1 MDLVLCHTTADFDT
15 LGAAVGLARL
25 QPGARVVLTGGCH
38 PTVQRFV
45 ALHRDEYPLIER
57 RAVNPNQIRS
67 LTLVDA
73 QLPHRFGPAAEW
85 IDLAL
90 ARHIPITIYDHHP
103 ATEKAVPAQTTVIET
118 VGSASTLV
126 VEAMQRQG
134 ILPTV
139 AEATVMALGVHVDT
153 GSLLFETATV
163 RDADAL
169 AWLMAQ
175 GASVPVIAEFVEPG
189 LTPNLQDLLTA
200 AMERM
205 VVVNIQGNTLASV
218 LLAVD
223 RYIPGLS
230 GVAERLIS
238 LADVDALLFG
248 AHYPG
253 KELGPNSET
262 PLRKL
267 LLIGRA
273 QGRVSLKPKQNPDQG
288 QSIGPSPISLNRK
301 TPTPNPPTRRGEET
315 SPSDEVSSPSDA
327 ANTPAEFSLNQ
338 GLSQKP
344 GQGVDW
350 GSLFKPIGG
359 GGHPTAASANLTT
372 DAPEQ
377 VMVTVLDQAR
387 LQFPKPPTARDLMS
401 SPVRTIRPETT
412 IGEAQRILLRYGH
425 SGLSV
430 VDATDA
436 LVGVISRRDL
446 DIALHH
452 GFSHAPVKGYMATNL
467 KTITPETS
475 LSDIEELMVTY
486 DIGRLPVLQ
495 DKALVGIVTRTDLL
509 RHLHQVQRLAGSP
522 RPILGQPQLP
532 PVPPL
537 TEVLAQR
544 LKPSLWEILT
554 QIATAAQAR
563 GWHLY
568 LVGGA
573 VRDLLI
579 QRDDSQGIAGMSLP
593 DLDLVVDGFYQT
605 AQVGA
610 GMVLA
615 EHIKAQFPE
624 VDIQVHGRFQTASL
638 VWRRE
643 LDHPLAGLM
652 IDIAT
657 ARTEFYPYPA
667 ANPEVE
673 ASSIQQDLYRR
684 DFTINAMALR
694 LTNPGQGQ
702 LLDYFGGLIDLHNR
716 QVRVLHPNSFIE
728 DPTRIY
734 RAVRFAVRLGFS
746 LDSQTE
752 GYIHHAID
760 SGVYAQM
767 QRQVKR
773 VPALQVRL
781 RNELKYILE
790 AHYWPGALELL
801 DRLRAL
807 RCIHGDLAMTPTL
820 WHQLRRVSRWL
831 DRFDW
836 AERCSPWQ
844 IRLEVLL
851 ATLPPGQRHDIAAA
865 LQLNETSI
873 QRLTRLDALETQWL
887 MMILPPLR
895 PSQRYTAFA
904 SIDLATLLLVSAR
917 HPRTL
922 GPVIWRYL
930 TQERPV
936 VPLVNG
942 DRLKSLGYKPG
953 CQFSPML
960 ADLLAA
966 QLDGEIATLAE
977 AHQFLADRYPLPSP
991 PTPEGRR
998 TG

>member
-163 RDADAL
+163 RDAEAL

-200 AMERM
+200 AMDQM
-205 VVVNIQGNTLASV
+205 VVVDIQGSTLASV

-253 KELGPNSET
+253 KDLGPDGET

-273 QGRVSLKPKQNPDQG
+273 QGRVSFKQDQG
-288 QSIGPSPISLNRK
+288 HDRGQGIGQK
-301 TPTPNPPTRRGEET
+301 
-315 SPSDEVSSPSDA
+315 SD
-327 ANTPAEFSLNQ
+327 Q
-338 GLSQKP
+338 KLSQRFGQELRQEL
-344 GQGVDW
+344 GQGIDW
-350 GSLFKPIGG
+350 GSLFTTVGG
-359 GGHPTAASANLTT
+359 GGHPTAASATLTT

-377 VMVTVLDQAR
+377 VMKTVLSQAR

-475 LSDIEELMVTY
+475 LSEIEELMVTY

-509 RHLHQVQRLAGSP
+509 RHLHQVQRMTGSP
-522 RPILGQPQLP
+522 RPTPGQPQLP

-537 TEVLAQR
+537 TEVLAQH

-554 QIATAAQAR
+554 QISTAAQDR

-579 QRDDSQGIAGMSLP
+579 QRDTVPATEGVSLP

-781 RNELKYILE
+781 KNELKYILE

-807 RCIHGDLAMTPTL
+807 RCIHSDLAMTPTL

-836 AERCSPWQ
+836 TERCSPWQ
-844 IRLEVLL
+844 LRLEVLL

-865 LQLNETSI
+865 LQLTETSI
-873 QRLTRLDALETQWL
+873 QRLAHLNDLETKWL
-887 MMILPPLR
+887 ATIIPPLR
-895 PSQRYTAFA
+895 PSQRYTTFA
-904 SIDLATLLLVSAR
+904 SVDLATLLLVSAR

-930 TQERPV
+930 TLESKV

-942 DRLKSLGYKPG
+942 ETLKTLGYKPG
-953 CQFSPML
+953 RQFSPML
-960 ADLLAA
+960 AALLAA
-966 QLDGEIATLAE
+966 QLDGDITTLEE
-977 AHQFLADRYPLPSP
+977 AQQFLVQHYPLSP
-991 PTPEGRR
+991 APPQKGIRQAKVAKT
-998 TG
+998 

>member
-57 RAVNPNQIRS
+57 RAVNPSQIRS

-90 ARHIPITIYDHHP
+90 SRHIPITIYDHHP
-103 ATEKAVPAQTTVIET
+103 PTENAVPAQKTVIEA

-134 ILPTV
+134 LVPTV

-153 GSLLFETATV
+153 GSLLYETATA
-163 RDADAL
+163 RDAEAL

-189 LTPNLQDLLTA
+189 LTANLQDLLTA
-200 AMERM
+200 AMEQM
-205 VVVNIQGNTLASV
+205 VVVNLQGNTLASV
-218 LLAVD
+218 LLTVD

-238 LADVDALLFG
+238 LADVDAFLFG

-253 KELGPNSET
+253 KELGPDGET

-273 QGRVSLKPKQNPDQG
+273 QGRVSLKREQG
-288 QSIGPSPISLNRK
+288 HGRGPGMGQEPGQPLSQ
-301 TPTPNPPTRRGEET
+301 G
-315 SPSDEVSSPSDA
+315 
-327 ANTPAEFSLNQ
+327 FGQ
-338 GLSQKP
+338 GLRQEL
-344 GQGVDW
+344 GQGIDW
-350 GSLFKPIGG
+350 GTLFKPIGG

-372 DAPEQ
+372 DAPGQ
-377 VMVTVLDQAR
+377 VMETVLGQAR

-430 VDATDA
+430 VDAADT

-475 LSDIEELMVTY
+475 LSEIEELMVTY

-495 DKALVGIVTRTDLL
+495 DKSLVGIVTRTDLL
-509 RHLHQVQRLAGSP
+509 RHLHQVQRLNGST
-522 RPILGQPQLP
+522 RPTPGQPQLP

-537 TEVLAQR
+537 TDVLAQR
-544 LKPSLWEILT
+544 LKPSLWEILA
-554 QIATAAQAR
+554 QIARAAQDR

-579 QRDDSQGIAGMSLP
+579 HRDDPQGATGVSLP

-615 EHIKAQFPE
+615 QHIKAQFPE

-638 VWRRE
+638 VWRRD

-781 RNELKYILE
+781 KNELKYILE

-807 RCIHGDLAMTPTL
+807 RCIHSDLAMTPTL

-836 AERCSPWQ
+836 TTRCSPWQ
-844 IRLEVLL
+844 LRLEVLL
-851 ATLPPGQRHDIAAA
+851 ATLPPDQRRDIAAA
-865 LQLNETSI
+865 LQLTETSI
-873 QRLTRLDALETQWL
+873 QRLAHLDDLETKWL
-887 MMILPPLR
+887 ATVTPSLR
-895 PSQRYTAFA
+895 PSQRYTTFA
-904 SIDLATLLLVSAR
+904 TVDLATLLLVSAR

-922 GPVIWRYL
+922 SPVIWRYL
-930 TQERPV
+930 TQERTV
-936 VPLVNG
+936 EPLVNG
-942 DRLKSLGYKPG
+942 DTLKALGYKPG
-953 CQFSPML
+953 RQFRPML
-960 ADLLAA
+960 DALLAA
-966 QLDGEIATLAE
+966 QLDGGIATLEDA
-977 AHQFLADRYPLPSP
+977 QTFLAQHYPPPPSP
-991 PTPEGRR
+991 PQKGMGQVRVAKNLP
-998 TG
+998 

>member
-90 ARHIPITIYDHHP
+90 ARQISITIYDHHP
-103 ATEKAVPAQTTVIET
+103 PSEKAVPAEKTVVET

-134 ILPTV
+134 IVPTV
-139 AEATVMALGVHVDT
+139 AEATVMALGVHGDT

-163 RDADAL
+163 RDAEAL
-169 AWLMAQ
+169 AWLMGQ

-189 LTPNLQDLLTA
+189 LTPNLQDLLME

-248 AHYPG
+248 AHSPG
-253 KELGPNSET
+253 KELGPDGKT

-273 QGRVSLKPKQNPDQG
+273 QGRVSLKPDQEQG
-288 QSIGPSPISLNRK
+288 IG
-301 TPTPNPPTRRGEET
+301 
-315 SPSDEVSSPSDA
+315 
-327 ANTPAEFSLNQ
+327 Q
-338 GLSQKP
+338 GL
-344 GQGVDW
+344 DW
-350 GSLFKPIGG
+350 GSVLGTVGG
-359 GGHPTAASANLTT
+359 GGHPTAASATLTT
-372 DAPEQ
+372 DTPTQ
-377 VMVTVLDQAR
+377 VMETVLDQAR

-401 SPVRTIRPETT
+401 SPVRTIRPDTT

-430 VDATDA
+430 VDAADI

-475 LSDIEELMVTY
+475 LSEIEELMVTY

-509 RHLHQVQRLAGSP
+509 RHLHQVQQMTGSP
-522 RPILGQPQLP
+522 RPTPGQPQLP

-537 TEVLAQR
+537 TDVLAER
-544 LKPSLWEILT
+544 LKPNLWEILT
-554 QIATAAQAR
+554 QIATAAQDR

-573 VRDLLI
+573 VRDMLI
-579 QRDDSQGIAGMSLP
+579 HRGDSQGIAGMSLP
-593 DLDLVVDGFYQT
+593 DLDLVVDGFYQS

-638 VWRRE
+638 VWRHE

-694 LTNPGQGQ
+694 LTNPSQGQ
-702 LLDYFGGLIDLHNR
+702 LLDYFGGLIDLHHR

-836 AERCSPWQ
+836 TERCSPWQ

-851 ATLPPGQRHDIAAA
+851 ATLTPGQRHDIAAA

-887 MMILPPLR
+887 TTILPPLR

-942 DRLKSLGYKPG
+942 SQLKSLGYKPG
-953 CQFSPML
+953 RQFSPML
-960 ADLLAA
+960 ADLLMA

-977 AHQFLADRYPLPSP
+977 AHQFLSDRYPLPSP
-991 PTPEGRR
+991 FPPEGRR

>member
-67 LTLVDA
+67 ITLVDA
-73 QLPHRFGPAAEW
+73 QQAHRFGPAAEW

-90 ARHIPITIYDHHP
+90 SRHIPITIYDHHP
-103 ATEKAVPAQTTVIET
+103 PTEKAVPAGKTVIET

-163 RDADAL
+163 RDAEAL

-189 LTPNLQDLLTA
+189 LAPNLQDLLAA
-200 AMERM
+200 AMEQM

-253 KELGPNSET
+253 KELGPDGET

-273 QGRVSLKPKQNPDQG
+273 QGRVSLKHDLKQDQSYDQG
-288 QSIGPSPISLNRK
+288 QGIGQAL
-301 TPTPNPPTRRGEET
+301 GH
-315 SPSDEVSSPSDA
+315 
-327 ANTPAEFSLNQ
+327 
-338 GLSQKP
+338 GLGQTLGQTLGQAL
-344 GQGVDW
+344 GQGIDW
-350 GSLFKPIGG
+350 GTIFTPIGG
-359 GGHPTAASANLTT
+359 GGHPTAASATLTT

-377 VMVTVLDQAR
+377 VMATVLAQAR

-430 VDATDA
+430 VDAADA

-467 KTITPETS
+467 KTITPETP
-475 LSDIEELMVTY
+475 LSEIEELMVTY

-495 DKALVGIVTRTDLL
+495 EKALVGIVTRTDLL
-509 RHLHQVQRLAGSP
+509 RHLHQVQRLNGST
-522 RPILGQPQLP
+522 RPTPGQPQLP

-537 TEVLAQR
+537 TEVLATR
-544 LKPSLWEILT
+544 LRPALWQVLT
-554 QIATAAQAR
+554 QIATAAQDR

-573 VRDLLI
+573 VRDVLI
-579 QRDDSQGIAGMSLP
+579 QRDDPQGAEGVSLP

-702 LLDYFGGLIDLHNR
+702 LLDYFGGLIDLKNR

-752 GYIHHAID
+752 GFIHHAID

-781 RNELKYILE
+781 KNELKYILE

-807 RCIHGDLAMTPTL
+807 RCIHSDLAMTPTL

-836 AERCSPWQ
+836 TERCSPWQ
-844 IRLEVLL
+844 LRLEVLL
-851 ATLPPGQRHDIAAA
+851 ATLPPTQRRDIAAA
-865 LQLNETSI
+865 LQLTETSI
-873 QRLTRLDALETQWL
+873 QRLAHLDALETKWL
-887 MMILPPLR
+887 ATVMPPLR
-895 PSQRYTAFA
+895 PSQRYTTFTPV
-904 SIDLATLLLVSAR
+904 DLATLLLVSAR

-930 TQERPV
+930 TQERTV
-936 VPLVNG
+936 EPLVNG
-942 DRLKSLGYKPG
+942 DTLKALGYKPG
-953 CQFSPML
+953 RQFRPML
-960 ADLLAA
+960 DALLAA
-966 QLDGEIATLAE
+966 QLDGEIATMEE
-977 AHQFLADRYPLPSP
+977 AQQFLCQHYPLS
-991 PTPEGRR
+991 PTPPQKGIGQAKVAK
-998 TG
+998 T